1 MIIKSRPNFSHSIAE
16 RSKPMISDHHHDS
29 TGDLPFVEKLVK
41 LLAHWIKH
49 NQDHASN
56 YRNWA
61 EKAKENGKNEVA
73 ALLEDAENMSLVM
86 NGKFKRAVTILLGK

>member
-1 MIIKSRPNFSHSIAE
+1 
-16 RSKPMISDHHHDS
+16 MISNHHRDS
-29 TGDLPFVEKLVK
+29 TSDLPFDEKLVK

-73 ALLEDAENMSLVM
+73 YLLGDAENMSLVM
-86 NGKFKRAVTILLGK
+86 NEKFKRAITVLLGK

>member
-1 MIIKSRPNFSHSIAE
+1 
-16 RSKPMISDHHHDS
+16 MISDHQHDS
-29 TGDLPFVEKLVK
+29 TGDLQFDEKLVR

-61 EKAKENGKNEVA
+61 GKAKENGKNEVA
-73 ALLEDAENMSLVM
+73 GLLEDAEKMSLAM
-86 NGKFKRAVTILLGK
+86 NEVLIRAVTILERNKS